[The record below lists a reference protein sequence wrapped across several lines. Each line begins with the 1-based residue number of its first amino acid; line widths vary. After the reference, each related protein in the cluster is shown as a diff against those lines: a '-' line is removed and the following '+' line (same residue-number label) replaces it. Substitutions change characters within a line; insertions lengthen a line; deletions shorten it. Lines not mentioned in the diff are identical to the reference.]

1 MKNKS
6 VLSVHYMFLTAHLS
20 SKKTQFQVWILGRLQ
35 LLRAQ
40 ERNNRDEYNPELE
53 PAHFNF

>member
-1 MKNKS
+1 MINKS

-20 SKKTQFQVWILGRLQ
+20 SKTQFQVWRLARLQ
-35 LLRAQ
+35 LFRAQ

-53 PAHFNF
+53 LAHFNF